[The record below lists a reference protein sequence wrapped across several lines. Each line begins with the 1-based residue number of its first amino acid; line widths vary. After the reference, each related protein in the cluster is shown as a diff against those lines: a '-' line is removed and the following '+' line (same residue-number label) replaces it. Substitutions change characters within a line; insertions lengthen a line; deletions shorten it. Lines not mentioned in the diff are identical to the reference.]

1 MRLQQHEMTGG
12 HALARLADLEA
23 MRRVGDRG
31 APPRQSQR
39 TQELTTRLD
48 TSPAAADVSGSEGAL
63 YARAIRYLNVF
74 SIR

>member
-1 MRLQQHEMTGG
+1 MRLQLHEMTGG

-39 TQELTTRLD
+39 TQELTRLD
-48 TSPAAADVSGSEGAL
+48 TSPAAAVVSGSEGAV